1 MGVIN
6 MNFRD
11 GGPASLG
18 WGSGAGPKAS
28 DRFNLEQ
35 IVVLGF
41 ETWWVSPSK
50 VAEDHIAEDVI
61 FLNHC
66 PPHLSAFGGA
76 HVGRTAM
83 VESFKRFAAEFLMTQ
98 PCVTSILT
106 DGFHVAVGWS
116 VMLRHIGTGRSGQI
130 NGMAH
135 ITLGEDMRIRRIE
148 SFFDTA
154 RVAEVGEMLE
164 GFAARSEALDFARR
178 ASFSGRTKNSSF

>member
-1 MGVIN
+1 

-18 WGSGAGPKAS
+18 AGPGPRPKPS
-28 DRFNLEQ
+28 ERFNLEQ
-35 IVVLGF
+35 MIVLGF
-41 ETWWVSPSK
+41 ETWWVNPAK
-50 VAEDHIAEDVI
+50 VAEERVAADVV
-61 FLNHC
+61 FVNHC
-66 PPHLSAFGGA
+66 PLHLSAFGGS
-76 HVGRTAM
+76 HVGRAAM
-83 VESFKRFAAEFLMTQ
+83 VDSFKRFAAEFLMSQ

-106 DGFHVAVGWS
+106 DGYHVAVGWS

-135 ITLGEDMRIRRIE
+135 ITLGPDMQIRRIE

-164 GFAARSEALDFARR
+164 SFAARSEALDLVRR
-178 ASFSGRTKNSSF
+178 RSWGRSGGTNSSM